1 LKRTEIIIE
10 TRRVTVIQH
19 RNRSTEVFSVGSPGE
34 METMNHKDAEQK
46 ETGNDDIPGE
56 EKEQCTDSRNR

>member
-1 LKRTEIIIE
+1 MKRTEIIIE

-19 RNRSTEVFSVGSPGE
+19 RNRSTEAFSGAFAGE
-34 METMNHKDAEQK
+34 IETNDQTDAGQH

-56 EKEQCTDSRNR
+56 DKEQCIDSRNR